1 MLEVRGIGVVS
12 VSKDLCAAARDGKNT
27 SVGMR
32 AVVGGDVSV
41 SGSVGFAGISVGV
54 PRAYVYLRQRRRRGG
69 WRGRGTGREETE
81 DGRPLA
87 GTRTVVDKCSCPG
100 AAVGC
105 GGMRWREGGEGW
117 TREDAGGDALDG
129 LDVLGQH
136 AARWFCGTDG
146 RSASRSVDSSDGGS
160 AGCAVVSV
168 VWWARLR
175 GWERGGRGRGGSG
188 WTTRWPWRRWLGDE
202 ECGVPYRT
210 PYHRII
216 LPAPHGG
223 HHLRELQYRYAGTL
237 LLCVHMSIC
246 SYGAGCMLLSY
257 GTLSCCTSLILCSL
271 SYGTLSHTLLSL
283 IRNLSHTVL
292 SLTVPSLILCSL
304 PHCTLSDCTLSDCTL
319 SHTVPSHAVPSYESR
334 QRRCFPC
341 TAILVPAFADS
352 YESAYTTCSRLV
364 SKTSDPSPT
373 ICWDVVPASL
383 LAASGLIYPLPS
395 RPFTSGLNHRPVS
408 VLL

>member
-292 SLTVPSLILCSL
+292 SLILYLS
-304 PHCTLSDCTLSDCTL
+304 HTLLSHTEPLSYGALSYGTL
-319 SHTVPSHAVPSYESR
+319 SHTVLAPTLYPLRLYPLRLYPLSYGTLSRCTLIRVPSEAMFSLHCHPR
-334 QRRCFPC
+334 TSFR
-341 TAILVPAFADS
+341 
-352 YESAYTTCSRLV
+352 RLV
-364 SKTSDPSPT
+364 
-373 ICWDVVPASL
+373 
-383 LAASGLIYPLPS
+383 
-395 RPFTSGLNHRPVS
+395 
-408 VLL
+408 